1 MLISSG
7 KYGKKLWN
15 LNNFELIKYFEE
27 AKCWKRDILE
37 IIDEDRIIIGGN
49 KILRIISLLG
59 KK

>member
-7 KYGKKLWN
+7 KYGTKLWN

-27 AKCWKRDILE
+27 AKYWKRDILE